1 MEDEKLTM
9 LLQDCSKRPELFNRI
24 SNILY
29 ENFGNLGSVPALLV
43 TWVVIKYYDEKQE
56 VDDE

>member
-1 MEDEKLTM
+1 MDEEKLTM
-9 LLQDCSKRPELFNRI
+9 LPIECGKRPELFNRI

-43 TWVVIKYYDEKQE
+43 TWVVIHYYDTKEE
-56 VDDE
+56 

>member
-1 MEDEKLTM
+1 MDDDKLTI
-9 LLQDCSKRPELFNRI
+9 LLQDCSQRPELYNRI

-43 TWVVIKYYDEKQE
+43 TWVVMQYYDTKEG
-56 VDDE
+56 

>member
-1 MEDEKLTM
+1 MENDKLTM
-9 LLQDCSKRPELFNRI
+9 LLQDCSQRPELFNRI

-43 TWVVIKYYDEKQE
+43 TWVVIKYYDTKEE
-56 VDDE
+56 